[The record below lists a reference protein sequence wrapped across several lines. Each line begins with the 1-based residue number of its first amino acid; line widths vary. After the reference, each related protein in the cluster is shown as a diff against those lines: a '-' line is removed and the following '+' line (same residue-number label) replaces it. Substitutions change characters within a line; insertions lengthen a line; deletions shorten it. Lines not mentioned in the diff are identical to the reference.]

1 VGRFY
6 NKIPSPNPTL
16 CWNTDQSILYMLKP
30 IAPLIFLAVLSSAC
44 SERQATSGTSGT
56 DRAVAEEI
64 AGLKVQIAKLEKE
77 NADLRNTP
85 SAMLVAVR
93 AAGSDLT
100 KADAAAIALRAKFP
114 DSSEAKQAEGLVLRM
129 KAEQAARDAEAK
141 RMATLG
147 LKALKVSS
155 TLVGDEAT
163 ISLSGVSQTR
173 RWTFDA
179 YDSSIHYRDAEKGS
193 AFIVARVKASSDNK
207 DPGLPGA
214 ALYRSEGATLKRVAL
229 FSYKFVTWQDFGSY
243 LGNYADYGNDFAH
256 TNVIPMSIG
265 ADATLANLARPL
277 FVVATKEGCHK
288 SQYER
293 FSQPPVSYR
302 ESECSSL
309 KETLEVN
316 DFNTGRIAVVHRLD

>member
-1 VGRFY
+1 
-6 NKIPSPNPTL
+6 
-16 CWNTDQSILYMLKP
+16 M
-30 IAPLIFLAVLSSAC
+30 LSSSC
-44 SERQATSGTSGT
+44 SEHQATSGTSGT

-93 AAGSDLT
+93 DAGSNLT
-100 KADAAAIALRAKFP
+100 KADAATTALKAKFP
-114 DSSEAKQAEGLVLRM
+114 DSPEAKQAVGLVLRM
-129 KAEQAARDAEAK
+129 KAEQAARDAEAQ

-173 RWTFDA
+173 RWTSDA
-179 YDSSIHYRDAEKGS
+179 YGSEFHYRDAEKGS
-193 AFIVARVKASSDNK
+193 AFIVARVKASSTNK

-214 ALYRSEGATLKRVAL
+214 ALYRSDGATLKRVAT
-229 FSYKFVTWQDFGSY
+229 FSYEFVRWQDYGSY
-243 LGNYADYGNDFAH
+243 LGNYDDYGNDFAH
-256 TNVIPMSIG
+256 TDVIPMSIG
-265 ADATLANLARPL
+265 ADAALANLARPL

-288 SQYER
+288 RQYDR
-293 FSQPPVSYR
+293 FHQPPVSYR
-302 ESECSSL
+302 ASECSSL
-309 KETLEVN
+309 KETLEVS
-316 DFNTGRIAVVHRLD
+316 DFKTGGIAVVHRLD